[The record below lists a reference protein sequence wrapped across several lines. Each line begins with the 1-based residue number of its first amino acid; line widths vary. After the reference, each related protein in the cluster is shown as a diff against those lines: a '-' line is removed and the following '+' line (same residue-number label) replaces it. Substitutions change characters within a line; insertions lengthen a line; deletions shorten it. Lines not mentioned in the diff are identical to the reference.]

1 MMQNKKDR
9 KKISPFIVT
18 IMSLILLLGGSF
30 WMSQAD
36 EKKCVSTEQTEPPTG
51 ELLLTSPF
59 KMKKPPMKF
68 DHGKHVADKIACTEC
83 HHVYEDGKNVWHQ
96 GDVVQPCCAC
106 HMEKTE
112 NNVPSLERAFHTNC
126 RDCHRDLQ
134 KEGKVSGPYKKCTEC
149 HKQD

>member
-1 MMQNKKDR
+1 MMQDKEIR
-9 KKISPFIVT
+9 KKKSPYIVT
-18 IMSLILLLGGSF
+18 IISLIFLLAGSF
-30 WMSQAD
+30 WISQAD
-36 EKKCVSTEQTEPPTG
+36 EKCVSTKQTEPPKG

-59 KMKKPPMKF
+59 KMTKPPMKF
-68 DHGKHVADKIACTEC
+68 NHGEHVADNIACTEC

-106 HMEKTE
+106 HLEKTE

-134 KEGKVSGPYKKCTEC
+134 KEGKESGPYKKCTEC
-149 HKQD
+149 HKKD